1 MCPVACYE
9 KDFAL
14 GALEGWEEGF
24 EDAVACS
31 EGEAV
36 DVGGCEQA
44 GGVGCPVVR
53 VVEVLFG
60 EY

>member
-31 EGEAV
+31 EGDAV
-36 DVGGCEQA
+36 DVGGCEEA
-44 GGVGCPVVR
+44 EGVRCPVVW
-53 VVEVLFG
+53 VIEIPFG